1 MATRV
6 FANAASGTVDG
17 GSIHPLPDNA
27 RVLDWLD
34 RDPCPRL
41 IVNHDLA
48 IYWANSAALSFLALG
63 PDIMV
68 ADGRLRLAGKTAEER
83 LVDFVGSIV
92 LSGSLY
98 LTSPECDDFLL
109 VRAERL
115 PSEATDPAVA
125 LTMNSR
131 IWAASSVRFDDLE
144 IAFQLTPREVEVVTL
159 LARGHSVGAI
169 SGLADCTIETV
180 RRHVKNIYLKVGA
193 SSREELLN
201 RLHPFRW

>member
-6 FANAASGTVDG
+6 LSDAAPGTVTG
-17 GSIHPLPDNA
+17 GTVHSLPGNA

-41 IVNHDLA
+41 IVGHDL
-48 IYWANSAALSFLALG
+48 IIFWANSAALAFLALG
-63 PDIMV
+63 PDVTAI
-68 ADGRLRLAGKTAEER
+68 DGRLQLFGKMAEER
-83 LVDFVGSIV
+83 LSAFVGSIV

-98 LTSPECDDFLL
+98 LTSPDCDDFLL

-115 PSEATDPAVA
+115 PSEADTPAVA
-125 LTMNSR
+125 LTLNSR

-144 IAFQLTPREVEVVTL
+144 IAFQLTPREVEIVTL

-180 RRHVKNIYLKVGA
+180 RRHVKNIYLKVGV